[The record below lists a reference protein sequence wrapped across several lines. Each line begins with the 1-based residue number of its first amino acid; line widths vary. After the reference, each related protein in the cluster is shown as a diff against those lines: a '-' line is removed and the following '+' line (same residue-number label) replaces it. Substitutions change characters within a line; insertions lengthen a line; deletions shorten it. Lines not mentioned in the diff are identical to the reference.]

1 MKNSNKYEFDSEK
14 EDFSSNNENNEEESE
29 EEEVKIDLNLLTSIS
44 NTLTKV
50 LEETD
55 KNIEIK
61 QIIRN
66 QKKMPFSSNTI
77 PQISLL
83 DYLKRIQN
91 YGGMEN
97 STLILSLIYIDRLCE
112 KNVTLTK
119 YNIHRI
125 LFTAILIA
133 VKYNEDSFYENN
145 YYAQIA
151 GIKNK
156 ELKVIEYTFLEM
168 INFNAY
174 IDEKTYYLY
183 KESLENFN
191 DNNNN
196 NDNKNNNNNN
206 S

>member
-1 MKNSNKYEFDSEK
+1 MKNSNLYEFDSEK
-14 EDFSSNNENNEEESE
+14 DSNSEISEKNEENEEEE
-29 EEEVKIDLNLLTSIS
+29 EIKIDIKLLTSIA
-44 NTLTKV
+44 NTLIKV
-50 LEETD
+50 LEESNKD
-55 KNIEIK
+55 NEIK

-66 QKKMPFSSNTI
+66 QKKMPFSSNTA

-83 DYLKRIQN
+83 DYLKRIQT

-112 KNVTLTK
+112 NNITLTK
-119 YNIHRI
+119 FNIHRI
-125 LFTAILIA
+125 LFAAILIA
-133 VKYNEDSFYENN
+133 VKYNEDSFYENS

-174 IDEKTYYLY
+174 VDEDTFNLY
-183 KESLENFN
+183 KESLY
-191 DNNNN
+191 
-196 NDNKNNNNNN
+196 N
-206 S
+206 SNI